1 MSPEHSLSSES
12 ASKTAGAWR
21 ILIAAGASAGHLY
34 PALSFAECIARQYPL
49 CTIAFVSSR
58 RNGIESNIAPYQC
71 YLISIRPFSGPL
83 KKLLQAVYGFI
94 KSFIES
100 FFIIEKFRPD
110 VVIGFGSY
118 VSFPILLEAALL
130 KKHILLHEQNV
141 SLGKANKWLSPFADA
156 IAVSFKESEKI
167 SPRCVFTGN
176 PLRASLT
183 PKNRKEALG
192 FFNLEDRFTI
202 MALGGSQGSHR
213 INNEFSQAL
222 SLLDSQRE
230 VQAIHI
236 AGRRDYLGLQKS
248 SRYTTIKHRLFDF
261 LPQMQWAYSA
271 ADVVV
276 CRAGAGTIAELAYY
290 GKAAIVIPYPYA
302 GGHQRENASVL
313 AKHKAAVV
321 IEEHE
326 LTAVRLS
333 ETIRR
338 LMDSAKERQGL
349 EKNIRTF
356 CVSDGAARL
365 VRLAASFLS

>member
-1 MSPEHSLSSES
+1 MSPECPLSLPG
-12 ASKTAGAWR
+12 ALKTAGGWR

-34 PALSFAECIARQYPL
+34 PALSFAERIRRQYPL

-58 RNGIESNIAPYQC
+58 RNGIENNIAPYRR
-71 YLISIRPFSGPL
+71 YLISIRPFSRPL
-83 KKLLQAVYGFI
+83 KKLLQAVYGFL
-94 KSFIES
+94 KSFVES

-110 VVIGFGSY
+110 VVMGFGSY
-118 VSFPILLEAALL
+118 VSFPVLLEAALL
-130 KKHILLHEQNV
+130 KKHIILHEQNV

-176 PLRASLT
+176 PLRESLVL
-183 PKNRKEALG
+183 KSRKEALS

-213 INNEFSQAL
+213 INNEFVQAL
-222 SLLDSQRE
+222 SLLDSQAQ
-230 VQAIHI
+230 VQSIHI
-236 AGRRDYLGLQKS
+236 AGRRDYLSLQKIA
-248 SRYTTIKHRLFDF
+248 RYTTIKHRLFDF

-271 ADVVV
+271 ADLVV
-276 CRAGAGTIAELAYY
+276 CRAGAGTISELAYY

-321 IEEHE
+321 IEEHA

-333 ETIRR
+333 DTIRR
-338 LMDSAKERQGL
+338 LMDLSAERRTL
-349 EKNIRTF
+349 EKNIRTL
-356 CVSDGAARL
+356 CVSDGAE
-365 VRLAASFLS
+365 RLANLAARILS